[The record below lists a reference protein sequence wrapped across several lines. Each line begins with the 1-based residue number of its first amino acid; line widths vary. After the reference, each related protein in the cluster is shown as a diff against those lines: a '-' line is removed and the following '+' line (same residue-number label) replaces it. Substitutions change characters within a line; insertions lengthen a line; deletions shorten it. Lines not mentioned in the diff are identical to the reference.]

1 MTKKPKTNAMPMTLI
16 DITVFGF
23 SLYIFLEMLF
33 MIKKYVTQGMYHD
46 RMSILSELLY

>member
-1 MTKKPKTNAMPMTLI
+1 MPVTLI

-33 MIKKYVTQGMYHD
+33 MIKKYVNQGMYHD